1 VSELDDLKKAYEI
14 LGLPD
19 DATRE
24 QVENRYFI
32 LMKRTRSGHS
42 RTEANDGESPAQDL
56 TEINRAY
63 NLILGIETE
72 KIGTVEKQTKLAHFF
87 YYYKLHVIVGIIIVL
102 IAGYMIKDG
111 IDKRR
116 AAANI
121 PPANLSVSV
130 FGNFYFADVDILE
143 KNMLQLLPEWKR
155 IATTLTFVPTEIKSQ
170 QDMAMQQKSVLMLMT
185 ERSELYITDEKNFKS
200 LSAQGAF
207 IRLDEFEGSK
217 SLNVPPSK
225 LRYARADEDTED
237 HPYGIDVTGNP
248 VFNGIEMSGEREII
262 AIRATKEKW
271 PDTRKLLEKLVQTT
285 P

>member
-1 VSELDDLKKAYEI
+1 VSELEELKKAYEI
-14 LGLPD
+14 LGLPED
-19 DATRE
+19 STRE

-32 LMKRTRSGHS
+32 LIKRARSEPS
-42 RTEANDGESPAQDL
+42 RTEANEVDHATDL

-63 NLILGIETE
+63 NLILGIESE

-87 YYYKLHVIVGIIIVL
+87 YYYKWHVIVGIIIVL

-116 AAANI
+116 AAANM
-121 PPANLSVSV
+121 PPINLSVSV
-130 FGNFYFADVDILE
+130 FGNFYSADVALLE

-155 IATTLTFVPTEIKSQ
+155 INTTLIFVPTEIKSQ
-170 QDMAMQQKSVLMLMT
+170 QDMALQQKSVLLLMT

-207 IRLDEFEGSK
+207 IRLDEFQGFD
-217 SLNVPPSK
+217 SLKVPPNK
-225 LRYARADEDTED
+225 LRYARADKDTGD

-248 VFNGIEMSGEREII
+248 VFKGIEMSGEREII